1 MANETARLAG
11 RRAVGRCHVCL
22 TCAAI
27 RRRSLLAKG
36 RGGFKLDRRPSRPI
50 SAPASP
56 PAGGARLLIAAER
69 GGAGVGRRGCYDGAP
84 QGSAPSAAAILLL
97 IRTAGSGRRRWGLG
111 VGSPRPGRRSR
122 PGERGGLRAGSGAAG
137 GGHGAPPR
145 EESGERRRGDGMGW
159 GRVKGGWGG
168 GGGPG
173 GRGRAGPGPSG
184 AVGRGTAAHGEPGGS
199 PIGPPSV
206 PFLPQRLRAARS
218 PRSAA
223 VP

>member
-1 MANETARLAG
+1 MG
-11 RRAVGRCHVCL
+11 
-22 TCAAI
+22 
-27 RRRSLLAKG
+27 
-36 RGGFKLDRRPSRPI
+36 
-50 SAPASP
+50 
-56 PAGGARLLIAAER
+56 
-69 GGAGVGRRGCYDGAP
+69 
-84 QGSAPSAAAILLL
+84 
-97 IRTAGSGRRRWGLG
+97 W
-111 VGSPRPGRRSR
+111 
-122 PGERGGLRAGSGAAG
+122 
-137 GGHGAPPR
+137 
-145 EESGERRRGDGMGW
+145 GERR